1 MRAGHSYGE
10 VVFHI
15 LIFLASVLLCLTSN
29 REHGNQQEFHEE
41 NSEHREGEETSEGVR
56 EKNAMH

>member
-1 MRAGHSYGE
+1 METKDEKGSQEHCSDTM
-10 VVFHI
+10 
-15 LIFLASVLLCLTSN
+15 TSN